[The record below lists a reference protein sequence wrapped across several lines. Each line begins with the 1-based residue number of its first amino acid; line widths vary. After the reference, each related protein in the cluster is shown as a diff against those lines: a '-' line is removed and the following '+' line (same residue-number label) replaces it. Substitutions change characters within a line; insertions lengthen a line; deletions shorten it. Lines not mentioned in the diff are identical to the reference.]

1 MYGDYFSRMAGAE
14 KESPEQQQQSVQN
27 GVLTPNMAQDAS
39 QSQPKAM
46 PQGQPSPGPIAQ
58 GILQDADQAAG
69 PTSDLMEQ
77 INQLKMEIPQLQA
90 DIQSGKL
97 QAYEGI
103 PLLKDKV
110 NTLKQLQA
118 QLNPQQGVTQL
129 ASNLPQTTEGYAA
142 GGVIAFAGNNGSYV
156 DDDEEDDDEIGYG
169 GMSKQEEALM
179 ARYLDQIQGQGES
192 EGMPEGIAALAPQKE
207 STSVG
212 FNPEKKGASEGIQY
226 TSKKHKYE
234 GEIREAARKAG
245 IPEELFLHMM
255 AKETGGLSNPESARS
270 KAGALGI
277 AQFMPAT
284 AKQYGIDPLD
294 MSQALPAAAK
304 MTGSLL
310 KHYNG
315 DEGLAAMAYNWG
327 QGNVDKWLAN
337 GADPAKLPKETS
349 NYIRAAEGGLMTL
362 AAGGVIAFD
371 GGGGVDEQTKKDR
384 EDFMMGLKKL
394 GASAAD
400 VVTLP
405 IRGVMGAANTG
416 IRGIRAAGLNV
427 PYIPEE
433 AFGGSS
439 SSMTPYYDRLVR
451 APEQQAEQQVN
462 AQPISS
468 IMGSKSQGDQFQ
480 LPKKETEPK
489 TNTDI
494 DNQLEEYQK
503 DKNASDEEMSSLRDM
518 LRERQTSAKNQK
530 EIDAYMA
537 LLQAG
542 LGMMGGSSP
551 YALQNIGKGASTGI
565 EAALASRK
573 NEISDENAILGGRLG
588 LAKAEL
594 FEKSRQNALKR
605 QIDLDRQNAMFKSLT
620 LENTKRGLDQRDA
633 AAASKAEADLAK
645 EGAFDEITADYTK
658 RYGKNW
664 KDDALHKAE
673 YEREKRARIKE
684 RAGGYSNADLGIPTA
699 TGLLK

>member
-14 KESPEQQQQSVQN
+14 KESSEQQQQSVQN

-46 PQGQPSPGPIAQ
+46 PQGQPSSGPIAQ
-58 GILQDADQAAG
+58 GILQDADQTTG
-69 PTSDLMEQ
+69 STDDLMAQ
-77 INQLKMEIPQLQA
+77 INQLQVEIPQLKA

-110 NTLKQLQA
+110 DTLKQLQA
-118 QLNPQQGVTQL
+118 QLNPPVALAGM
-129 ASNLPQTTEGYAA
+129 ASNLPQQYAEG
-142 GGVIAFAGNNGSYV
+142 GIIAFAGNNGSYV
-156 DDDEEDDDEIGYG
+156 DDEEDDDEIGYG

-179 ARYLDQIQGQGES
+179 ARYLDQIQGQGEA
-192 EGMPEGIAALAPQKE
+192 MPEGIAALEPQKE

-234 GEIREAARKAG
+234 GDIREAARKAG
-245 IPEELFLHMM
+245 IPEELFLHMI

-304 MTGSLL
+304 MTKSLL
-310 KHYNG
+310 KHYDG
-315 DEGLAAMAYNWG
+315 DQGLAAMAYNWG
-327 QGNVDKWLAN
+327 QGNVDKWLAS
-337 GADPAKLPKETS
+337 GADPAKLPKETA
-349 NYIRAAEGGLMTL
+349 NYIRAAEGGLMKL

-451 APEQQAEQQVN
+451 APEQQAEQQTT
-462 AQPISS
+462 AQPVSS
-468 IMGSKSQGDQFQ
+468 IMGSKFQGDQFQ
-480 LPKKETEPK
+480 LPEKPK
-489 TNTDI
+489 TNTEI

-542 LGMMGGSSP
+542 LGMMGGTSP
-551 YALQNIGKGASTGI
+551 YALANIGKGASTGI

-573 NEISDENAILGGRLG
+573 NQISEENAILGGRLG

-620 LENTKRGLDQRDA
+620 LENQKRALNQKEA
-633 AAASKAEADLAK
+633 MNISKAEDELAK
-645 EGAFDEITADYTK
+645 AGEFDKLEADYA
-658 RYGKNW
+658 RMHGKNW
-664 KDDALHKAE
+664 KDDATHKANFE
-673 YEREKRARIKE
+673 KEKRAKIRDK
-684 RAGGYSNADLGIPTA
+684 ASGYSVDAQLGIPSFNDV
-699 TGLLK
+699 K